1 MRRTLGLSSIFCF
14 ALLASGAARAQP
26 DHVDI
31 TWLSIANVHF
41 DLGRVQ
47 ILADGYVTRLPQ
59 DLFFGGG
66 GGFAETHRPMHSDEA
81 AVREVFDALG
91 GKRGVNVLLA
101 GHSHWDHTFDSATWA
116 RLSGARLLGPAT
128 ACLQLRAQ
136 RIPRARCR
144 PVDGGEA
151 IELAPGVRMWVIRW
165 NHSGT
170 HEQNPEQHDP
180 IELEAIPKPDASGAL
195 RAGVAEDFPNGG
207 GTRAYLFRVDG
218 PNGTFSWLYQDS
230 AGASDLTNP
239 IVIGGHDFGAPLDNL
254 RRALAAARLDSVDL
268 WIATGGADV
277 ASLVLPVAK
286 PKAYLPVH
294 WDGLFAPFKPG
305 PAAPFADARLSAM
318 LARARVPLVTPAGY
332 ADKWRL
338 DPSGIKPL
346 DNSTMKRALGL
357 E

>member
-1 MRRTLGLSSIFCF
+1 MRRKSIAFGLC
-14 ALLASGAARAQP
+14 LAVVASWAARSAP
-26 DHVDI
+26 DHADI

-41 DLGRVQ
+41 DVGRAH

-66 GGFAETHRPMHSDEA
+66 GGFASTHRAMRPDEA

-91 GKRGVNVLLA
+91 GRPAIKLLLA
-101 GHSHWDHTFDSATWA
+101 GHAHWDHTFDTGVWA
-116 RLSGARLLGPAT
+116 RLSGARLIGSAT

-136 RIPRARCR
+136 RIPRSRCT
-144 PVDGGEA
+144 PVDGGE
-151 IELAPGVRMWVIRW
+151 EFDLAPGVHLWVIRW

-180 IELEAIPKPDASGAL
+180 VELAAAPRPDASGAL

-230 AGASDLTNP
+230 AGAADLTTP
-239 IVIGGHDFGAPLDNL
+239 IVIAGRDFGAPLANL
-254 RRALAAARLDSVDL
+254 QRALAAARLDGVDL
-268 WIATGGADV
+268 WIGTGGADV
-277 ASLVLPVAK
+277 AKLVLPVAR

-294 WDGLFAPFKPG
+294 WDGLFSPFKPG
-305 PAAPFADARLSAM
+305 PAAPFTDARLTEL
-318 LARARVPLVTPAGY
+318 LASSHVTLVTPAGY
-332 ADKWRL
+332 GDRWRL
-338 DPSGIKPL
+338 DVSGIHAI
-346 DNSTMKRALGL
+346 DNAAMKAALGL
-357 E
+357 R